1 MVCLTFPPSKDL
13 ESYLYDF
20 VKRYHSVK
28 ENQLDV
34 FSSYVTSKLERI
46 CSKGARGKVLSIA
59 EIERAMVI
67 IPIHYKQILTYNR
80 KHLLSLLSLVNH
92 LRRS

>member
-67 IPIHYKQILTYNR
+67 IFPPLNPHYKQILM
-80 KHLLSLLSLVNH
+80 SLIGSTF
-92 LRRS
+92 